1 MIFTFQCN
9 EYNKKEQFLTYPGN
23 HAVLGSDYF
32 ETLKMKHS
40 TAAYMLNSVI
50 YYVTNFP
57 KVTSFSKVL
66 WSIFLDTCTTTDN
79 SHSFSNIVIPAG
91 SLFYMYMYIP

>member
-32 ETLKMKHS
+32 KTLKMKHS
-40 TAAYMLNSVI
+40 TAAYMLHSV
-50 YYVTNFP
+50 YYVTNF
-57 KVTSFSKVL
+57 SKGNKFM
-66 WSIFLDTCTTTDN
+66 I
-79 SHSFSNIVIPAG
+79 NIYR
-91 SLFYMYMYIP
+91 YMHYHW